1 MAESL
6 EALNDKWYHI
16 LEERQSKLLDA
27 EHDNQDDE
35 NHSSLYLG
43 YYQEIMDGIIEGSF
57 FHSTDTELTDQAIDK
72 KIRQRLDELHQIE
85 SEDHEQYTS
94 SLQKS
99 YGSYNSES
107 EGELDGSDV
116 YKGPV
121 EYTDDEVHH
130 ETASPQKQRTTIQL
144 HSDEEHTNTKPTISS
159 TQQQQNTSNTKLNIK
174 YIGSETKKM
183 ALGANRNSNQ
193 LEEQQ
198 QRQRQLLQKT
208 QENQKR
214 NEGEPNDKLKD
225 AKLKSEIMEKKDERT
240 RETRLLERINKAVD
254 HRITHGP
261 KSKGKLKGGCG
272 GSNSEEGWF
281 SWLNCGVDDRDG
293 DSD

>member
-6 EALNDKWYHI
+6 EALKDKWYHI

-27 EHDNQDDE
+27 EHDNQEDE

-43 YYQEIMDGIIEGSF
+43 YYQEIMDEIMEASF
-57 FHSTDTELTDQAIDK
+57 FQSSDTELTDQAIDK
-72 KIRQRLDELHQIE
+72 KIKQRLDELHKVE

-107 EGELDGSDV
+107 EGELDGSGV

-121 EYTDDEVHH
+121 EYTDDEVHRN
-130 ETASPQKQRTTIQL
+130 ETVSPQKQSTTLQH
-144 HSDEEHTNTKPTISS
+144 HSDEERAGTKSTISLIQQQKNTTNTT
-159 TQQQQNTSNTKLNIK
+159 LNVK
-174 YIGSETKKM
+174 YIGSGTTKM
-183 ALGANRNSNQ
+183 ALESNSNSNQ

-198 QRQRQLLQKT
+198 QQEQLQKT
-208 QENQKR
+208 QENQEQ
-214 NEGEPNDKLKD
+214 NEGDINDKLNY
-225 AKLKSEIMEKKDERT
+225 AKQKSEIMEKKDERT

-254 HRITHGP
+254 DRITHGP
-261 KSKGKLKGGCG
+261 KGKGKPKGGCG